1 MATKSKTA
9 LGRIEF
15 KSRAKFKRTHQGSG
29 TRSLPKPGKKK
40 YRGQGR

>member
-1 MATKSKTA
+1 MAVKSKTA

-15 KSRAKFKRTHQGSG
+15 VPGKPKKTRQGSG
-29 TRSLPKPGKKK
+29 RGSLPKRGKKK